1 MSIQEDIFPSQWDV
15 FDFTE
20 AFDTVGAGNP
30 NLKKKKYLDEGRY
43 PVVDQGEE
51 EVGGYTDD
59 ADLLSDVPLP
69 CIIFGDHTKNFKY
82 IDYPFVIGADG
93 TKVLRPTEKLHPRFA
108 FYYLDG
114 LVRLPDVGYS
124 RHYKYLKR
132 RRVPLPPLDV
142 QRRIVTVL
150 ERADALRTKRQQAIG
165 RFDDLLRAAFFD
177 LFGDPVANPKGW
189 ETVKF
194 GDLLTT
200 SLWNGLSPS
209 TDGTHPGRVLILSA
223 ITDSVF
229 RPEEVKEAMFDR
241 PLSEAQ
247 ERIVDTDTFLI
258 CRGNGNL
265 SMVGTGVFPTED
277 MPDTLFPDTIIGARP
292 DQDRIHPAYLETL
305 WSTQYVR
312 GQLEKVARTT
322 NGTHKINQKKT
333 RNIELRLPPMEV
345 QRQFA
350 SIHDKI
356 QKNKQR
362 YASDRFDALFDALLH
377 RAFRGELSINEAAF
391 EDEDV
396 TAPRENGH
404 PEKSHTAPQAELFN

>member
-1 MSIQEDIFPSQWDV
+1 
-15 FDFTE
+15 
-20 AFDTVGAGNP
+20 
-30 NLKKKKYLDEGRY
+30 
-43 PVVDQGEE
+43 
-51 EVGGYTDD
+51 
-59 ADLLSDVPLP
+59 
-69 CIIFGDHTKNFKY
+69 
-82 IDYPFVIGADG
+82 
-93 TKVLRPTEKLHPRFA
+93 
-108 FYYLDG
+108 
-114 LVRLPDVGYS
+114 
-124 RHYKYLKR
+124 
-132 RRVPLPPLDV
+132 
-142 QRRIVTVL
+142 
-150 ERADALRTKRQQAIG
+150 
-165 RFDDLLRAAFFD
+165 
-177 LFGDPVANPKGW
+177 
-189 ETVKF
+189 
-194 GDLLTT
+194 
-200 SLWNGLSPS
+200 
-209 TDGTHPGRVLILSA
+209 
-223 ITDSVF
+223 
-229 RPEEVKEAMFDR
+229 
-241 PLSEAQ
+241 
-247 ERIVDTDTFLI
+247 
-258 CRGNGNL
+258 
-265 SMVGTGVFPTED
+265 